1 MSSADS
7 REKSLD
13 AFGPILIKQ
22 GYDWVDLEDV
32 AQAGSMELSELSDH
46 FPNKALLCES
56 WMERTDDRTKA
67 HHAKLLSSNR
77 PPQEVVDEY
86 FETLE
91 KFMVENGFGGC
102 PFSNTARALRGKSEP
117 SIELRIVEHKSELRR
132 FFRKLCTN
140 SVFQWETVSEAIFLI
155 YSGAT
160 TESFNTRSLEP
171 IKASRQVVSSL
182 FDLYAN
188 HPNA

>member
-86 FETLE
+86 FE
-91 KFMVENGFGGC
+91 
-102 PFSNTARALRGKSEP
+102 NTARALRGKSEP